1 MPRTRARDSLVTTA
15 LELMTWTDDILFKLL
30 YALKNFRH
38 RLVDPLALT
47 FTWSTSGEAEK

>member
-15 LELMTWTDDILFKLL
+15 LELMTWTDDILL